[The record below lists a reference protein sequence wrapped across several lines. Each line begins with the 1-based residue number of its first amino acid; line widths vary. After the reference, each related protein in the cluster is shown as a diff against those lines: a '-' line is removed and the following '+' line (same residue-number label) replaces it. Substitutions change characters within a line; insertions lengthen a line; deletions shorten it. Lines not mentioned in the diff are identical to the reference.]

1 MADLRKKVE
10 QNTINRE
17 NGEIS
22 QSQSHSTT
30 EYKCPKCKDLGLIF
44 IDNNTARQCDCV
56 LQIKIERL
64 MRSSEITEEFR
75 KLSFENFET
84 VGKESIII
92 EAYNTAVSYY
102 KKFDEIK
109 NTRSNSIALLGQPG
123 AGKTHLLMAIANR
136 LITKKVVSVHYFP
149 FVEGFNDLKDD
160 FDLLEE
166 KIDRMKKVDVLFIDD
181 LFKGREMPTPFQI
194 EQMFAVINYRYLNHK
209 PILVSSEKMMEDLLD
224 IDEALGSRIKQMT
237 KDFLVE
243 IEGDRKLLNY
253 RLAN

>member
-1 MADLRKKVE
+1 M
-10 QNTINRE
+10 
-17 NGEIS
+17 
-22 QSQSHSTT
+22 
-30 EYKCPKCKDLGLIF
+30 
-44 IDNNTARQCDCV
+44 
-56 LQIKIERL
+56 
-64 MRSSEITEEFR
+64 
-75 KLSFENFET
+75 SFENFET

-123 AGKTHLLMAIANR
+123 SGKTHLLMAIANR

-209 PILVSSEKMMEDLLD
+209 PILVSSEKMMEELLD

-243 IEGDRKLLNY
+243 IEGDRNLLNY